1 MSEQYTFGTGNLYT
15 TPVGGGAPFRFGAL
29 QDVSVDFSA
38 DVKQLFG
45 QFQFPLDVARGKT
58 KIEGKAATGQVN
70 ASAFNTFYFGQTIDN
85 GQQLTQ
91 VTNEAGTVPAMST
104 YTVTVS
110 HGADF
115 YMDLGVYDK
124 LTGNPLVQVESMPAT
139 GEYTV
144 SDAGVYTF
152 NSAQASDA
160 MLFNYLYEPATG
172 ESLTIGNPLMG
183 VTPKMQMVLS
193 QTYNGKAVTLILF
206 SCTAEKLS
214 LPFKQD
220 DYLIADLSFQAQANA
235 AQQIGVFTTASQ
247 G

>member
-29 QDVSVDFSA
+29 QDVSIDFSA

-58 KIEGKAATGQVN
+58 KIEGKAATGQIN
-70 ASAFNTFYFGQTIDN
+70 ASAFNTYYFGQTV
-85 GQQLTQ
+85 TQ
-91 VTNEAGTVPAMST
+91 GTELIQAVGEAHSVPAMST
-104 YTVTVS
+104 YTVTVT

-115 YMDLGVYDK
+115 YLDLGVYDAVTGDQ
-124 LTGNPLVQVESMPAT
+124 LTQVLSMPAT
-139 GEYTV
+139 GQYTV
-144 SDAGVYTF
+144 SNVGVYTF

-160 MLFNYLYEPATG
+160 MLFNYLWESDTG
-172 ESLTIGNPLMG
+172 ASLAIGNPLMG
-183 VTPKMQMVLS
+183 STPKMQMVLS
-193 QTYNGKAVTLILF
+193 QIYNGNTITLVLF

-220 DYLIADLSFQAQANA
+220 DYLIADMSYQAQANA
-235 AQQIGVFTTASQ
+235 AGQIGQFTTTQ
-247 G
+247 